1 MRFTLITFCLKS
13 FPVSPDQFV
22 LVLGKPGHMSLV
34 SSGLLVLF
42 SVFQGQMST
51 VDYLSQS
58 SVFKSTFSV
67 QLSVRK

>member
-1 MRFTLITFCLKS
+1 MRFTLRTFCLKS

-34 SSGLLVLF
+34 SWFVF
-42 SVFQGQMST
+42 SILQMST
-51 VDYLSQS
+51 VDYLPQS

-67 QLSVRK
+67 RLSVRK